1 MRTQTADRFSKMEE
15 KNYEAIQKVACTA
28 SLYGNLFLYS
38 IAALHILLSVTAS
51 MGNILIL
58 VALRKE
64 NSLHAPSKL
73 LFRCLAT
80 TDLLVGILSQPLFA
94 IQLISIAHQRV
105 SLCFFLVSVN
115 EIAGSS
121 LIGVSLFTMTTI
133 SVDRLLALLL
143 GLRHRKIVTL
153 KRIRGVIIVC
163 WIISIFICTL
173 RRFWERHY
181 MLISQFVSGMI
192 YVLLVISAI
201 SYTTIYL
208 ILRRHQTEMQ
218 DQANG
223 EGPTLHIARYRKTV
237 STALWVQL
245 TLIACYLPYGV
256 VSTLSHPYAP
266 SHNLS
271 VRLTI
276 TLLHLNSS
284 LNPILYC
291 WKIKGVR
298 QAVKDTLRHL
308 YYVVCSA
315 IPFRRDVTGSKF
327 RGAAVC

>member
-1 MRTQTADRFSKMEE
+1 MEE

-28 SLYGNLFLYS
+28 SLYGNPFLYS
-38 IAALHILLSVTAS
+38 TAALNILLSVTAS

-105 SLCFFLVSVN
+105 SLCFILVSVN

-153 KRIRGVIIVC
+153 KRIRGVVIVC
-163 WIISIFICTL
+163 WIISIFVCTL

-181 MLISQFVSGMI
+181 TQISQFVSGMI
-192 YVLLVISAI
+192 YSLLVISAI

-208 ILRRHQTEMQ
+208 TLRRHQTEMQ
-218 DQANG
+218 DQANV
-223 EGPTLHIARYRKTV
+223 EGPPLHIARYRKTV

-284 LNPILYC
+284 LNPVLYC
-291 WKIKGVR
+291 WKIRGVR
-298 QAVKDTLRHL
+298 QAVKDTLRRL
-308 YYVVCSA
+308 FYVVYPAKPAGESS
-315 IPFRRDVTGSKF
+315 V
-327 RGAAVC
+327 